1 MIAGIVGTAIQK
13 NPTSVLVETP
23 GGVIYDIHISLHTSS
38 RVEAKKSIRLLTT
51 LTIREDAWQLHGF
64 LESSEK
70 EMFDTLIKI
79 NGVGPKVAM
88 AVCSTF
94 TLLEFLQITQ
104 SQDVTMLKKVPG
116 IGPKSANR
124 IMVELANFTLPGEVG
139 TVDHTQKEAFMAL
152 EALGFKSDAIQK
164 ALRQCQADDTAE
176 LIKQALKIINS

>member
-1 MIAGIVGTAIQK
+1 MIAGMIGTIVQK

-23 GGVIYDIHISLHTSS
+23 GGVIYEIFVSLHTSS
-38 RVEAKKSIRLLTT
+38 DVKAKQSIRLLTT

-64 LESSEK
+64 LEASEK

-94 TLLEFLQITQ
+94 TPVEFLQLTQ
-104 SQDVTMLKKVPG
+104 TQDVTMLKKVPG

-124 IMVELANFTLPGEVG
+124 IMVELANFTLPGETG
-139 TVDHTQKEAFMAL
+139 TVDQTQKEAFMAL
-152 EALGFKSDAIQK
+152 EALGFKSESIQK
-164 ALRQCQADDTAE
+164 ALRQCQSNDTAE